1 MADTQNSTYVF
12 TTDALK
18 EAVRR
23 LVSQPIH
30 EHFMGYLAILR
41 SRRITGVD
49 EVTSSDVTSFF
60 HRYLELPGDK
70 KSPYVSPFRS
80 RNYGSLVRIN
90 KNPAGSYSP
99 ASIRQ
104 GRPLFAVLDIGGTPG
119 HSTYTLKP
127 NHYALASEALLR
139 GQKVPVGALAAF
151 IYRDY
156 GLELESRDV
165 TRVVALFRDEF
176 GLRPS
181 VADEANGYSLLFH
194 DDLGEMGPSDLIE
207 PESEAS

>member
-1 MADTQNSTYVF
+1 MADIQNSTYVF

-18 EAVRR
+18 AAVRR

-41 SRRITGVD
+41 SRRLTGVD
-49 EVTSSDVTSFF
+49 EVTSSDVKAFF
-60 HRYLELPGDK
+60 HRYLELEGDK

-80 RNYGSLVRIN
+80 RNHGSLVRIN

-104 GRPLFAVLDIGGTPG
+104 GRPLFSVLDIAGTTG

-127 NHYALASEALLR
+127 DHYVLASRALLF

-156 GLELESRDV
+156 GLELENRDV
-165 TRVVALFRDEF
+165 ARVIELFRNEF
-176 GLRPS
+176 GMRPG
-181 VADEANGYSLLFH
+181 VPAEADGYALLFH
-194 DDLGEMGPSDLIE
+194 DDTGEMGPSDLIE
-207 PESEAS
+207 PGNEAS